1 MKRGLLALLLC
12 AILCA
17 FGIGALAE
25 EETPTLDIANN
36 FDASDWSIG
45 DIKWLSPL
53 EDYPLTLDLGE
64 EAILTSPMNDA
75 WLTRKMFVADLDC
88 ECDVSY
94 IYEYQTDGALLCQ
107 IKIGTSITDDNDL
120 KNLISHA
127 QALYDAIGEKCIAV
141 DPQSGFA
148 GKTDAFD
155 QLLANDNEYHA
166 FYWNGN
172 EQIGAVDGKA
182 VVGIMSVAYDP
193 STDEPKFLVSIGI
206 AAKMRGSTWQKAD

>member
-1 MKRGLLALLLC
+1 MKRRLLALLLC

-25 EETPTLDIANN
+25 AETPTLDITNN

-64 EAILTSPMNDA
+64 EVILTSPMNDA

-120 KNLISHA
+120 KNLVSHA

-148 GKTDAFD
+148 GKTEKRGCLRADGNDAV
-155 QLLANDNEYHA
+155 LLRQQEDPRGDAGSA
-166 FYWNGN
+166 
-172 EQIGAVDGKA
+172 GA
-182 VVGIMSVAYDP
+182 
-193 STDEPKFLVSIGI
+193 
-206 AAKMRGSTWQKAD
+206 

>member
-12 AILCA
+12 ALLCA
-17 FGIGALAE
+17 FGNRRACRSGNAHVSTLRITSTL
-25 EETPTLDIANN
+25 PTGR
-36 FDASDWSIG
+36 SV

-64 EAILTSPMNDA
+64 EVILTSPMNDA

-120 KNLISHA
+120 KNLVSDA

-148 GKTDAFD
+148 GK
-155 QLLANDNEYHA
+155 QNRL
-166 FYWNGN
+166 
-172 EQIGAVDGKA
+172 
-182 VVGIMSVAYDP
+182 
-193 STDEPKFLVSIGI
+193 
-206 AAKMRGSTWQKAD
+206 